1 MQLLLPKSHFDSIS
15 LQVMGSPW
23 IVWQGT
29 HCPSLPSGQV
39 WLLILK
45 IFRLI
50 WSFLVLYCDDFES
63 SITTYLD
70 FMTTRF
76 YHQQKHQ
83 PQKKTINLQPSINH
97 LGTTIIN
104 LPTPHSSRSWKP
116 EIPWKHPST
125 HNVSRPSVL
134 AVAPCPSP
142 IAPGIWLTSS
152 GGEKVGKAASCN

>member
-50 WSFLVLYCDDFES
+50 WSFLFLYCDDFES
-63 SITTYLD
+63 SITAYLE

-76 YHQQKHQ
+76 YHQRKHQ
-83 PQKKTINLQPSINH
+83 PQIKKNDKPATLHQPFGYNYNKLTNPTFKSFLEAGNPLETSIH
-97 LGTTIIN
+97 
-104 LPTPHSSRSWKP
+104 
-116 EIPWKHPST
+116 
-125 HNVSRPSVL
+125 HNVSRPSVGLSHL
-134 AVAPCPSP
+134 ALPRSHQ
-142 IAPGIWLTSS
+142 GF
-152 GGEKVGKAASCN
+152 G